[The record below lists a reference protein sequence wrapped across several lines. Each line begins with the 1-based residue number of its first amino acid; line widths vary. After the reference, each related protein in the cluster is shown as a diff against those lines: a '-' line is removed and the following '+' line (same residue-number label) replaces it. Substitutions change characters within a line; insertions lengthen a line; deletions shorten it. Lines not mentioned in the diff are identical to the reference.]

1 MEEKS
6 KRWLS
11 LVEKMGGEEEARAEM
26 RRRAEKS
33 RRNLGGKG
41 GFASLSKEQ
50 RIEVARLGG
59 RTGKRSANSN

>member
-1 MEEKS
+1 MEKS

-11 LVEKMGGEEEARAEM
+11 LVERMGGEEEARAEM

-41 GFASLSKEQ
+41 GFASLTPEQ
-50 RIEVARLGG
+50 RAEISRKGG
-59 RTGKRSANSN
+59 QRSKRSADSN